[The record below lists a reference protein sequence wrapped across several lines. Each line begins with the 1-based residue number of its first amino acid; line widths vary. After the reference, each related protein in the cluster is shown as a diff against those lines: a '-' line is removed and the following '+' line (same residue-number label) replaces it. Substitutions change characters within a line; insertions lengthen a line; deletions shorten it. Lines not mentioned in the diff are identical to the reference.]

1 MAKRRVVITGMGVAS
16 SLGETVP
23 DFWAN
28 ILAGKSGIRP
38 IARFDVSQY
47 TSRIAGELSDWDC
60 GRYMEHREAKRL
72 DRFCQFAVVCAER
85 AVEDSG
91 LTLPTEDPY
100 RCGVLIGSGI
110 GGLEEMESQ
119 FERLKAKGPSRVSP
133 FLVPKLMI
141 NAASGQ
147 VSIRYGIKGPNMAV
161 ASACASATNA
171 MGDAFKVIQRDE
183 ADVMITG
190 GTEAAVTRLSLA
202 GFCSLK
208 ALSTRNDE
216 PEKAS
221 RPFDRD
227 RDGFIIGE
235 GAGVF
240 VFEEYEHARKRGAH
254 ILGEI
259 IGYGMAGD
267 GTHITAP
274 DPEGRGAAYAMKD
287 ALHDAGISPGQVDYI
302 NAHGTSTPLGD
313 AMEVKAIRDVFG
325 SHTTQVAISST
336 KSFVGHL
343 LGGSGAVEMVALL
356 KCIENQ
362 VAHATLNCDN
372 PNDEFAGMNF
382 VPNQPQEMPIN
393 VVMTNSFGFGGH
405 NAVLV
410 VRRV

>member
-1 MAKRRVVITGMGVAS
+1 MAKRRVVITGMGVVS

-28 ILAGKSGIRP
+28 IIAGKSGIRP
-38 IARFDVSQY
+38 ITRFDASLY
-47 TSRIAGELSDWDC
+47 TSRIAGELSDWDS
-60 GRYMEHREAKRL
+60 GRYMKPREAKRL
-72 DRFCQFAVVCAER
+72 DRFCQFAVVCAEQ
-85 AVEDSG
+85 AVENSG

-119 FERLKAKGPSRVSP
+119 FERLQAKGPSRVSP

-171 MGDAFKVIQRDE
+171 MGDAFKVIQRGE
-183 ADVMITG
+183 ADVMLTG

-227 RDGFIIGE
+227 RDGFIMGE
-235 GAGVF
+235 GAAVF
-240 VFEEYEHARKRGAH
+240 VLEEYEHARKRDAH
-254 ILGEI
+254 ILGEV

-287 ALHDAGISPGQVDYI
+287 ALHDAGISPDQVDYI

-313 AMEVKAIRDVFG
+313 AMEIKAIRDVFG
-325 SHTTQVAISST
+325 SHTTKVPISST

-372 PNDEFAGMNF
+372 PNDEFVGMDF
-382 VPNQPQEMPIN
+382 VPHQPREMKIDI
-393 VVMTNSFGFGGH
+393 VMTNSFGFGGH